1 MKGGR
6 KARKKNVVIL
16 KHREQLLLSL
26 QQSIPPPD
34 PNCSVFI
41 RESLNLADHPVVPL
55 VNQSTSRNNLEIS
68 AQASVD
74 PSYDNDSN
82 QIKLTDKLDIQ
93 LGNWALKNNITHNA
107 ISELLKILDPFV
119 PDTLPLSAK
128 TLLKTPRSLT
138 MTNFEGGKYF
148 FFGIEKFLIYII
160 KNVELSDFYFPFID
174 CDRRNLITLTLSTDG
189 IPICKSSNTTL
200 WPILIRVDQA
210 MNCGP
215 FPCALFCGNG
225 KPASIISFMSDVVN
239 EILLIT
245 ASGVEVNGKNYRIK
259 ISCFVADRPA
269 RSFVKCIKGHGAYH
283 SCERCDDEGDY
294 KFNRIIYSGSPC
306 LPRTDKTFREKLDA
320 DHHLPKIDSPLLE
333 LDFDM
338 ISQFSLDYM
347 HLVLLG
353 VMKKM
358 LCMWT
363 SGLLKFRLSQR
374 DIRRISLN
382 LVECS
387 KYFPSEF
394 PRKPRGLKDLCRFK
408 ATEFRHFLLYTGP
421 CVLLDV
427 LDKQKYNH
435 FLLLHCA
442 MKILLSRSATDPIL
456 NSAAKYMLSKFVQD
470 GSRIYGEQFVI
481 FNVHSLLHLA
491 DDGLV
496 FGNLE
501 FASAFQFEN
510 YLQRLKKLVRGKRLQ
525 LEQVVRRVFEMKFL
539 PVLVTSNP
547 NPTMTKKKA
556 IFSKFFLS
564 PKRGNNCFVDRFGR
578 ILILK
583 EINQINSSL
592 KCEIL
597 VSDIV
602 SCYPI
607 NSKHVSVLKC
617 EIRNKSIGV
626 DLQLSDVADKCVL
639 LPLKINGCK
648 FICYRMNLS

>member
-1 MKGGR
+1 MSSYSSKR
-6 KARKKNVVIL
+6 RRIL
-16 KHREQLLLSL
+16 RHREQLLLSL
-26 QQSIPPPD
+26 QPALPPPET
-34 PNCSVFI
+34 NSSSFI
-41 RESLNLADHPVVPL
+41 PDYVHLSENPVVATANHA
-55 VNQSTSRNNLEIS
+55 VSQKGIVISTLAIIGSCNDDI
-68 AQASVD
+68 
-74 PSYDNDSN
+74 DSN
-82 QIKLTDKLDIQ
+82 QTELSESLELQ
-93 LGNWALKNNITHNA
+93 LSNWAVKNNITHNA
-107 ISELLKILDPFV
+107 ISDLLKIVDPFV
-119 PDTLPLSAK
+119 TDTLPLSAK
-128 TLLKTPRSLT
+128 SLLKTPRNLT
-138 MTNFEGGKYF
+138 MTNLEGGKFF
-148 FFGIEKFLIYII
+148 FFGIEKFLIDII
-160 KNVELSDFYFPFID
+160 KNVELNDFYFPFID
-174 CDRRNLITLTLSTDG
+174 CDKRNLVTLTLSTDG

-200 WPILIRVDQA
+200 WPILIRIDQA
-210 MNCGP
+210 MNYGP
-215 FPCALFCGNG
+215 FPCAIFCGNG
-225 KPASIISFMSDVVN
+225 KPASIISFMSDVVK
-239 EILLIT
+239 ELLLLT
-245 ASGVEVNGKNYRIK
+245 ASGVEVNGEHYTIK

-294 KFNRIIYSGSPC
+294 KFNRVVYSKHPC
-306 LPRTDKTFREKLDA
+306 VSRTNETFRNKLDC
-320 DHHLPKIDSPLLE
+320 DHHLPNIDSPLLQLE
-333 LDFDM
+333 FDM
-338 ISQFSLDYM
+338 VSQFSLDYM

-374 DIRRISLN
+374 DVRKISFN

-421 CVLLDV
+421 CVLRDV

-442 MKILLSRSATDPIL
+442 MKILLSKSANDPIL
-456 NSAAKYMLSKFVQD
+456 NSAAKCMLKKFVND

-510 YLQRLKKLVRGKRLQ
+510 YLQKLKRLVRGKRLQ
-525 LEQVVRRVFEMKFL
+525 LEQVVRRVLEIKFCPL
-539 PVLVTSNP
+539 LAPTNK

-556 IFSKFFLS
+556 IYSNFFLS
-564 PKRGNNCFVDRFGR
+564 PKRGNNCFVDKYGR

-583 EINQINSSL
+583 EINQINCTL
-592 KCEIL
+592 HCEIL
-597 VSDIV
+597 VSDAV
-602 SCYPI
+602 SWYPI
-607 NSKHVSVLKC
+607 NSKHVSAVKI
-617 EIRNKSIGV
+617 EIRKKMNVVNLK
-626 DLQLSDVADKCVL
+626 LSDVVDKCIL
-639 LPLKINGCK
+639 LPLKINNGK
-648 FICYRMNLS
+648 FLCYRMNLY